1 MALSINS
8 VDVPLTLVHKFVR
21 QYSHDFRNHLGA
33 LDLQAAFLTELVTD
47 PESAGEVSRLRT
59 MVADAVA
66 ALEVVSCRMSVPCP
80 SFLSLDVKLFVE
92 VLKER
97 ILSFF
102 PEESARL
109 IWSVEL
115 AAGVVSVDLEIVF
128 RAFAELIGNALF
140 FQVPAGD
147 LPIRVTQEAGQ
158 LRCEIFEKLLVL
170 PEAPE
175 HWGVVPFESTR
186 RGAYGLGLFHAR
198 QSLDLHGGAVSF
210 VCDPGQSQLIT
221 VINLPIGSGT
231 HNGS

>member
-1 MALSINS
+1 MALNAES
-8 VDVPLTLVHKFVR
+8 VDVPLTLVRKFVR

-33 LDLQAAFLTELVTD
+33 LDLQAAFLSELVTD
-47 PESAGEVSRLRT
+47 PESAGEVRILRT

-66 ALEVVSCRMSVPCP
+66 ALEAVSDRMSVPRP
-80 SFLSLDVKLFVE
+80 SFLSLDVKLFLE

-97 ILSFF
+97 VVSRF

-109 IWSVEL
+109 IWTVEL
-115 AAGVVSVDLEIVF
+115 DAGLVSVDLEIVF

-140 FQVPAGD
+140 FQAPAGD
-147 LPIRVTQEAGQ
+147 LPIRVSEEAGR
-158 LRCEIFEKLLVL
+158 LRCEIFEKLPVM

-175 HWGVVPFESTR
+175 RCGLRPFESTR

-221 VINLPIGSGT
+221 VIELPIGSGT